1 MKRILA
7 LALTCAVSLV
17 GSPLFAA
24 APKGSPVNKI
34 QPPTGQQ
41 SNGSIY
47 GTATTQ
53 TGEVLPNLTAQLRDL
68 ATGQVVGTQTTND
81 KGEYCFANLQPGNY
95 AVEALNPAG
104 QVIGTSA
111 SISLSA
117 GQSITGV
124 VLQAAAGLLTA
135 GAAAAAGA
143 AGGIGAGLS
152 TAVLI
157 AVAAFTAFIGAQTGG
172 GGGTNASPSR

>member
-24 APKGSPVNKI
+24 APKGSVR

-41 SNGSIY
+41 SNGSIC

-81 KGEYCFANLQPGNY
+81 KGEYCFANLPPGNY

-117 GQSITGV
+117 GQSITGI

-135 GAAAAAGA
+135 GGAAAAGA
-143 AGGIGAGLS
+143 AGGIGTGLPPA
-152 TAVLI
+152 AVIPAPLVP
-157 AVAAFTAFIGAQTGG
+157 A
-172 GGGTNASPSR
+172 

>member
-7 LALTCAVSLV
+7 LSLTFAMSLV

-24 APKGSPVNKI
+24 APKGSAK
-34 QPPTGQQ
+34 QPPSGQQ
-41 SNGSIY
+41 QNGSIC
-47 GTATTQ
+47 GTASSQ
-53 TGEVLPNLTAQLRDL
+53 TGEVLPNLTAQIRDL

-81 KGEYCFANLQPGNY
+81 KGEYCFANLPPGNY

-117 GQSITGV
+117 GQSITGI

-135 GAAAAAGA
+135 GGA
-143 AGGIGAGLS
+143 AGRRYRHGPRHGSVDRGRRGHS
-152 TAVLI
+152 PYRCQDDWRRWHKRQPVAVI
-157 AVAAFTAFIGAQTGG
+157 ET
-172 GGGTNASPSR
+172 RH